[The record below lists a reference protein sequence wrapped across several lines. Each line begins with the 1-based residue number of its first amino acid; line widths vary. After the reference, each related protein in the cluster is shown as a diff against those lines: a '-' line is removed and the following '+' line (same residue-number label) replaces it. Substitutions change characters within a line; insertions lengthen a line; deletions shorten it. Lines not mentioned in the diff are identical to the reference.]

1 MMVRDGTRDG
11 TSYGSDEQREG
22 HASGRDQAVELTGP
36 APLLI
41 G

>member
-22 HASGRDQAVELTGP
+22 HVKGRGQAVARTAGGTL
-36 APLLI
+36 
-41 G
+41 